1 VRVPKGIR
9 PTEGKVREA
18 LFSIWHDRVGGKRFL
33 DLFAGSGAVGLE
45 ALSRGAR
52 EVVFVE
58 KSSRVRK
65 VLEGNCRAL
74 TDRGWLVV
82 TATLPKDLVTLV
94 PRGTFDL
101 VFADPPYSFSSYSR
115 LLFAVGSLLD
125 PEGLFAVET
134 SSRRAPPDAAGDL
147 ALLDS
152 RRYGESRLT
161 FYCSSRA
168 STPG

>member
-1 VRVPKGIR
+1 VPKGIR

-18 LFSIWHDRVGGKRFL
+18 LFSIWYERVDGKRFL

-58 KSSRVRK
+58 RFSRVTK
-65 VLEGNCRAL
+65 VLERNCRAL
-74 TDRGWLVV
+74 TDRGWLVL
-82 TATLPKDLVTLV
+82 TADLPKDLATLV

-101 VFADPPYSFSSYSR
+101 IFADPPYGFSAY
-115 LLFAVGSLLD
+115 SLLISGVGPLLG

-134 SSRRAPPDAAGDL
+134 SSRLAPPEAAGDL
-147 ALLDS
+147 VLVDS

-161 FYCSSRA
+161 FYRSSRP